1 MRVAATMAPSAD
13 AVVFSVS
20 DTGIGIPPAQ
30 QEFIFQEFTQVPN
43 PIQKRVRG
51 TGLGLP

>member
-1 MRVAATMAPSAD
+1 MAPSAD

-20 DTGIGIPPAQ
+20 YTGIGIPPEQ

-43 PIQKRVRG
+43 PLKSE
-51 TGLGLP
+51 